1 MKEQLIE
8 KVIYKS
14 GCNNKPTYREMYRL
28 NDLVVKIEI
37 TADLLNT
44 IGPRIYVLDKNSFDW
59 KCVYHIPKSIATT
72 TEWSEKESDFKADIN
87 ELKSMLKQILNIK
100 EK

>member
-1 MKEQLIE
+1 MKEELIE
-8 KVIYKS
+8 KVIYKA
-14 GCNNKPTYREMYRL
+14 GCNDRHTYREIYQI
-28 NDLVVKIEI
+28 NDIVVKIEI

-72 TEWSEKESDFKADIN
+72 TQWSEKESDFKADVN